1 MNQKKVPLP
10 PTSRV
15 IEMEGSPATGGA
27 RGKWVG
33 IGGR

>member
-1 MNQKKVPLP
+1 VFVFLIVI
-10 PTSRV
+10 RV
-15 IEMEGSPATGGA
+15 EGSPATGGV